1 MRKLRTRPG
10 IFAAWTRGRR
20 RRCSCGN
27 IYPRGAA
34 ASTSILHGARVAAQ
48 PSEER
53 APWPG
58 WEEAGRR
65 HGGDQTRL
73 REPDTRDRKKKCFL
87 LATPPRLTGG
97 HRPGVTRRHK
107 MSRGVTTV
115 LGPVTDDWA
124 MCWVNDSASKSSIRR
139 FVIAEKA
146 PTRAFSWLKAATTAF
161 TFKTLLRHYAKRMLT
176 PRSLNQERPS
186 P

>member
-10 IFAAWTRGRR
+10 IFAAWTRDGGGNADAGIFRR
-20 RRCSCGN
+20 EEPRRT
-27 IYPRGAA
+27 PAF
-34 ASTSILHGARVAAQ
+34 LHRARVAAQ

-53 APWPG
+53 AQWPG
-58 WEEAGRR
+58 WEETERR

-97 HRPGVTRRHK
+97 HWPGVTRRHK

-115 LGPVTDDWA
+115 LALVTDDGA
-124 MCWVNDSASKSSIRR
+124 MCWVN
-139 FVIAEKA
+139 
-146 PTRAFSWLKAATTAF
+146 
-161 TFKTLLRHYAKRMLT
+161 
-176 PRSLNQERPS
+176 ER
-186 P
+186 